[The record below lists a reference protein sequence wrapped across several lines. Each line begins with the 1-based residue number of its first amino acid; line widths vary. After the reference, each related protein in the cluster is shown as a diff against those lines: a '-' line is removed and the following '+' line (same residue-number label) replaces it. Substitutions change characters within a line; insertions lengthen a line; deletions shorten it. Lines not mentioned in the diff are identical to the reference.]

1 MTDSIQT
8 RVEAFAQVNG
18 ISYDAALLYLA
29 DVGLHAQQSWSK
41 AGKARMRNT
50 TKEQRRAFARAGGL
64 ARWRKTVNKET
75 IND

>member
-1 MTDSIQT
+1 MTQSIQE
-8 RVEAFAQVNG
+8 RVLSFAQVNN
-18 ISYDAALLYLA
+18 ISYEAALLYLA

-75 IND
+75 TNE